1 MLPDPSA
8 ADHLFPSRAP
18 PSRESDDADVRARRD
33 VAGTS
38 GDETTG
44 RDSSG
49 FDTDAT
55 EETSE
60 DEKRDDDDDR
70 AAASAAALA
79 KEPAKEPRRNAS
91 IGLDR
96 FPALRDAARVF
107 WGTDGSRVEDWST
120 CDWMCSKVLAPYARA
135 HPDSAAAARAL
146 LGWARD
152 ASAPPFA
159 RRAALVAFVGDVD
172 GDDKASSPDAR
183 FGDGFVM
190 ELAGT
195 CAAALGIAAHVERG
209 DIPGTL
215 SVFAET
221 LGERDP
227 GETSDPTTDPEAWVR
242 IGARW
247 MLSLCAR
254 AMERAAGE
262 RARDDRARTEATRE
276 KKNASNVEKK
286 GDSGAR
292 TVEMSAGDE
301 SPPAS
306 ARSKP
311 TKRPRSTR
319 KRPRAA
325 QA

>member
-18 PSRESDDADVRARRD
+18 SSRESDDADVRARRD

-49 FDTDAT
+49 FETDAT
-55 EETSE
+55 EETSDDE
-60 DEKRDDDDDR
+60 EKRYPDDDDDR
-70 AAASAAALA
+70 AAASELA
-79 KEPAKEPRRNAS
+79 VRNGS
-91 IGLDR
+91 IEIDR

-107 WGTDGSRVEDWST
+107 WATDGSRVEDWST

-135 HPDSAAAARAL
+135 HPDSASAARCL
-146 LGWARD
+146 LNWARD

-159 RRAALVAFVGDVD
+159 RRAALVAFVGDID
-172 GDDKASSPDAR
+172 GDDEASSPDAR
-183 FGDGFVM
+183 FGDGFMM
-190 ELAGT
+190 ELSLT
-195 CAAALGIAAHVERG
+195 CAAALGIAARVERG

-221 LGERDP
+221 LGEKDP

-262 RARDDRARTEATRE
+262 RARGFPEARTKATRE
-276 KKNASNVEKK
+276 KKNTSNVE
-286 GDSGAR
+286 GDSNAR
-292 TVEMSAGDE
+292 TAETKSPADG

-306 ARSKP
+306 ARSTP
-311 TKRPRSTR
+311 TKKPRSSR

>member
-8 ADHLFPSRAP
+8 ADHLFPPRAP

-49 FDTDAT
+49 FETDAT

-60 DEKRDDDDDR
+60 DEQRDDDDDR
-70 AAASAAALA
+70 RRAAAALA

-262 RARDDRARTEATRE
+262 RAR
-276 KKNASNVEKK
+276 
-286 GDSGAR
+286 
-292 TVEMSAGDE
+292 
-301 SPPAS
+301 
-306 ARSKP
+306 
-311 TKRPRSTR
+311 
-319 KRPRAA
+319 RPRADRGDA
-325 QA
+325 RKKKRVERRKKRRLRRENRGDERRRRVAAGVGAVDADEEAPLDA

>member
-18 PSRESDDADVRARRD
+18 SSRESDDADVRARRD

-49 FDTDAT
+49 FETDAT
-55 EETSE
+55 EESSD
-60 DEKRDDDDDR
+60 DEKRYPDDDDDR
-70 AAASAAALA
+70 AAASELA
-79 KEPAKEPRRNAS
+79 VRNGS
-91 IGLDR
+91 IEIDR

-107 WGTDGSRVEDWST
+107 WATDGSRVEDWST

-135 HPDSAAAARAL
+135 HPDSASAARCL
-146 LGWARD
+146 LNWARD

-172 GDDKASSPDAR
+172 GDDEASSPDAR
-183 FGDGFVM
+183 FGDGFMM
-190 ELAGT
+190 ELSLT
-195 CAAALGIAAHVERG
+195 CAAALGIAARVERG

-221 LGERDP
+221 LGEKDP

-262 RARDDRARTEATRE
+262 RARDFPEART
-276 KKNASNVEKK
+276 K
-286 GDSGAR
+286 AR
-292 TVEMSAGDE
+292 TAETKSPADG

-306 ARSKP
+306 ARSTP
-311 TKRPRSTR
+311 TKKPRSSR
-319 KRPRAA
+319 KRPRAG

>member
-18 PSRESDDADVRARRD
+18 SSRESDDADDDADVRARRD

-49 FDTDAT
+49 FETDAT
-55 EETSE
+55 EESSE
-60 DEKRDDDDDR
+60 DEEKRYPDDDDDR
-70 AAASAAALA
+70 AAAS
-79 KEPAKEPRRNAS
+79 EPRVKELAVRNAS
-91 IGLDR
+91 IEIDR

-107 WGTDGSRVEDWST
+107 WATDGSRVEDWST

-135 HPDSAAAARAL
+135 HPDSASAARCL
-146 LGWARD
+146 LNWARD

-172 GDDKASSPDAR
+172 GDDEASSPDAR
-183 FGDGFVM
+183 FGDGFMM
-190 ELAGT
+190 ELSLT
-195 CAAALGIAAHVERG
+195 CAAALGIAARVERG

-221 LGERDP
+221 LGEKDP

-262 RARDDRARTEATRE
+262 RARDFPEART
-276 KKNASNVEKK
+276 K
-286 GDSGAR
+286 AR
-292 TVEMSAGDE
+292 TAETESPADG

-306 ARSKP
+306 ARRTP
-311 TKRPRSTR
+311 TKKPRSSR

>member
-1 MLPDPSA
+1 
-8 ADHLFPSRAP
+8 
-18 PSRESDDADVRARRD
+18 

-49 FDTDAT
+49 FETDAT
-55 EETSE
+55 EETSDD
-60 DEKRDDDDDR
+60 DEKRYPDDDDDR
-70 AAASAAALA
+70 AAASELA
-79 KEPAKEPRRNAS
+79 VRNGS
-91 IGLDR
+91 IEIDR

-107 WGTDGSRVEDWST
+107 WATDGSRVEDWST

-135 HPDSAAAARAL
+135 HPDSAAAARCL
-146 LGWARD
+146 LNWARD

-172 GDDKASSPDAR
+172 GDDEASSPDAR
-183 FGDGFVM
+183 FGDGFMM
-190 ELAGT
+190 ELSLT
-195 CAAALGIAAHVERG
+195 CAAALGIAARVERG

-221 LGERDP
+221 LGEKDP

-262 RARDDRARTEATRE
+262 RARDFPEART
-276 KKNASNVEKK
+276 K
-286 GDSGAR
+286 AR
-292 TVEMSAGDE
+292 TAETKSPADG

-306 ARSKP
+306 ARSTP
-311 TKRPRSTR
+311 TKKPRSSR

>member
-18 PSRESDDADVRARRD
+18 SSRESDDADVRARRD

-49 FDTDAT
+49 FETDAT
-55 EETSE
+55 EESSE
-60 DEKRDDDDDR
+60 DEKRYPDDDDDR
-70 AAASAAALA
+70 AAASELA
-79 KEPAKEPRRNAS
+79 VRNGS
-91 IGLDR
+91 IEIDR

-107 WGTDGSRVEDWST
+107 WATDGSRVEDWST

-135 HPDSAAAARAL
+135 HPDSASAARCL
-146 LGWARD
+146 LNWARD

-172 GDDKASSPDAR
+172 GDDEASSPDAR
-183 FGDGFVM
+183 FGDGFMM
-190 ELAGT
+190 ELSLT
-195 CAAALGIAAHVERG
+195 CAAALGIAARVERG

-221 LGERDP
+221 LGEKDP

-262 RARDDRARTEATRE
+262 RARDFPEARTKAT
-276 KKNASNVEKK
+276 KSPAD
-286 GDSGAR
+286 G
-292 TVEMSAGDE
+292 

-306 ARSKP
+306 ARSTP
-311 TKRPRSTR
+311 TKKPRSSR
-319 KRPRAA
+319 KRPRAG

>member
-1 MLPDPSA
+1 VLPDPSA

-18 PSRESDDADVRARRD
+18 SSRESDDADVRARRD

-49 FDTDAT
+49 FETDAT
-55 EETSE
+55 EETSDD
-60 DEKRDDDDDR
+60 DEKRYPDDDDDR
-70 AAASAAALA
+70 AAASELA
-79 KEPAKEPRRNAS
+79 VRNAS
-91 IGLDR
+91 IEIDR

-107 WGTDGSRVEDWST
+107 WATDGSRVEDWST

-135 HPDSAAAARAL
+135 HPDSAAAARCL
-146 LGWARD
+146 LNWARD

-172 GDDKASSPDAR
+172 GDDEASSPDAR
-183 FGDGFVM
+183 FGDGFMM
-190 ELAGT
+190 ELSLT
-195 CAAALGIAAHVERG
+195 CAAALGIAARVERG

-221 LGERDP
+221 LGEKDP

-262 RARDDRARTEATRE
+262 RARDFPEARTKATRE
-276 KKNASNVEKK
+276 KKNASNVE
-286 GDSGAR
+286 GDS
-292 TVEMSAGDE
+292 TT
-301 SPPAS
+301 
-306 ARSKP
+306 P
-311 TKRPRSTR
+311 TKKPRSSR